1 MASRRAG
8 SQARDGTDAVSD
20 VRAPGRVD
28 GAAGAFS
35 GAEDAELLVLRQEVA
50 VPVGKGTT
58 VARRVRW
65 RLRQLSPTKAEG
77 CCSRP
82 WHTWAMMPWRIR
94 DFHEDDLDAAI
105 RLWDDPTAGSAAP
118 VFGVSELISA
128 VRAEAPAVV
137 ALVGEDLVGAVVA
150 TVSDSRASVLRIS
163 LAPGW
168 RRRGIGSAMLTE
180 LELRLVTA
188 GVHRISCLLGDED
201 EMGAV
206 ALGHCGYT
214 VRPGMSL
221 YEKLEQV
228 GPADVGVLGQL
239 GGMAR
244 EKELIERR
252 VILPLANSA
261 LADRLG
267 LVPPQAVILFGP
279 PGTGKTTFAKGV
291 ASRLGW
297 PFVELFPSR
306 LAGDSPAGLASAL
319 REAFALVAE
328 LDKVVVFIDE
338 VEEIAGLRQP
348 RTVSATQG
356 VTNEMLK
363 LIPPFREREER
374 LLICATNSVRDLD
387 TAFLRHGRFDYLI
400 PVGPPDDEAREAIW
414 DQYLAAMPHGDLA
427 MAEIVERSRLFTP
440 ADIEFAARRTAQ
452 LVFERVMFE
461 HGEELTTTADVLR
474 GIAETRRT
482 LTEEM
487 ATQFEQDIQDY
498 ARL

>member
-1 MASRRAG
+1 M
-8 SQARDGTDAVSD
+8 T
-20 VRAPGRVD
+20 
-28 GAAGAFS
+28 
-35 GAEDAELLVLRQEVA
+35 
-50 VPVGKGTT
+50 
-58 VARRVRW
+58 
-65 RLRQLSPTKAEG
+65 
-77 CCSRP
+77 
-82 WHTWAMMPWRIR
+82 PWRIR

-137 ALVGEDLVGAVVA
+137 AIVGEDLVGAVVA
-150 TVSDSRASVLRIS
+150 TVSGPRASVLRIS

-168 RRRGIGSAMLTE
+168 RQRGIGSAMLTE
-180 LELRLVTA
+180 LERRLVPS
-188 GVHRISCLLGDED
+188 GVHRISCLLGDEG

-206 ALGHCGYT
+206 ALEHCGYT
-214 VRPGMSL
+214 VRRGMSF
-221 YEKLEQV
+221 YEKLEPV
-228 GPADVGVLGQL
+228 GPADVGVLGQLGGRMIRADTWAQL

-252 VILPLANSA
+252 VILPLANSP

-328 LDKVVVFIDE
+328 LDRVVVFIDE

-348 RTVSATQG
+348 RTVSVAQG

-363 LIPPFREREER
+363 LIPPFREQDER

-387 TAFLRHGRFDYLI
+387 TAFLRHGRFDYVI
-400 PVGPPDDEAREAIW
+400 PVGPPDDEARQAIW
-414 DQYLAAMPHGDLA
+414 DRYLAAVPHADLD
-427 MAEIVERSRLFTP
+427 MAAIVERSRLFTP
-440 ADIEFAARRTAQ
+440 ADIEFASRRTAQ

-461 HGEELTTTADVLR
+461 HGEELTTTADVVR
-474 GIAETRRT
+474 GIGQTRRT
-482 LTEEM
+482 LTTEM
-487 ATQFEQDIQDY
+487 VAQFEQDIKDY

>member
-1 MASRRAG
+1 MG
-8 SQARDGTDAVSD
+8 
-20 VRAPGRVD
+20 
-28 GAAGAFS
+28 
-35 GAEDAELLVLRQEVA
+35 
-50 VPVGKGTT
+50 
-58 VARRVRW
+58 
-65 RLRQLSPTKAEG
+65 
-77 CCSRP
+77 
-82 WHTWAMMPWRIR
+82 PWRIR
-94 DFHEDDLDAAI
+94 DFHEDDLDAAV
-105 RLWDDPTAGSAAP
+105 RLWDDPAAGGAAP
-118 VFGVSELISA
+118 VFGLSDLIST
-128 VRAEAPAVV
+128 VRAGAPAVV
-137 ALVGEDLVGAVVA
+137 AMVGEDLVGTAVA
-150 TVSDSRASVLRIS
+150 AVSGARAQVMRIS

-168 RRRGIGSAMLTE
+168 RQQGIGSAMLTE
-180 LELRLVTA
+180 LERRLVTA
-188 GVHRISCLLGDED
+188 GVHRIACLLGDEG
-201 EMGAV
+201 EMGAA
-206 ALGHCGYT
+206 ALEHCGYT
-214 VRPGMSL
+214 VRRGMSL
-221 YEKLEQV
+221 YEKLEPV
-228 GPADVGVLGQL
+228 GPADVGILERLGGRMIRADAWAQL

-252 VILPLANSA
+252 IILPLANSP

-306 LAGDSPAGLASAL
+306 LAGDSPAGLAAAL

-338 VEEIAGLRQP
+338 VEEVAGLRQP
-348 RTVSATQG
+348 RTVSVAQG

-400 PVGPPDDEAREAIW
+400 PVGPPDEAARRAIW
-414 DQYLAAMPHGDLA
+414 DRYLAAMPHVQVD
-427 MAEIVERSRLFTP
+427 MTEIVERSRLFTP

-461 HGEELTTTADVLR
+461 HGEELTSTEDVLR
-474 GIAETRRT
+474 GIAQTRRT
-482 LTEEM
+482 LTEDM
-487 ATQFEQDIQDY
+487 VTQFEQDIQDY

>member
-1 MASRRAG
+1 M
-8 SQARDGTDAVSD
+8 T
-20 VRAPGRVD
+20 
-28 GAAGAFS
+28 
-35 GAEDAELLVLRQEVA
+35 
-50 VPVGKGTT
+50 
-58 VARRVRW
+58 
-65 RLRQLSPTKAEG
+65 
-77 CCSRP
+77 
-82 WHTWAMMPWRIR
+82 PWRIR

-105 RLWDDPTAGSAAP
+105 RLWDDSTAGSAAP

-128 VRAEAPAVV
+128 VRAGAPAVV

-150 TVSDSRASVLRIS
+150 AISGSRASVLRIS

-188 GVHRISCLLGDED
+188 GVHRISCLLGDEG

-206 ALGHCGYT
+206 ALEHCGYA
-214 VRPGMSL
+214 VRRGMSL

-228 GPADVGVLGQL
+228 GPADVGILGQLGGRMIRADSWAQL

-338 VEEIAGLRQP
+338 VEEIAGMRQP
-348 RTVSATQG
+348 RTVSVAQG

-363 LIPPFREREER
+363 LIPPFREQDER

-387 TAFLRHGRFDYLI
+387 TAFLRHGRFDYVI
-400 PVGPPDDEAREAIW
+400 PVGPPDDEARRAIW
-414 DQYLAAMPHGDLA
+414 DRYLTAVPHAELDMAA
-427 MAEIVERSRLFTP
+427 IVERSRLFTP
-440 ADIEFAARRTAQ
+440 ADIEFASRRTAQ

-461 HGEELTTTADVLR
+461 HGEELTTTADVVR
-474 GIAETRRT
+474 GIEQTRRT
-482 LTEEM
+482 LTTEM
-487 ATQFEQDIQDY
+487 VTQFEQDIKDY

>member
-1 MASRRAG
+1 M
-8 SQARDGTDAVSD
+8 T
-20 VRAPGRVD
+20 
-28 GAAGAFS
+28 
-35 GAEDAELLVLRQEVA
+35 
-50 VPVGKGTT
+50 
-58 VARRVRW
+58 
-65 RLRQLSPTKAEG
+65 
-77 CCSRP
+77 
-82 WHTWAMMPWRIR
+82 PWRIR
-94 DFHEDDLDAAI
+94 DFHEDDLDAAV
-105 RLWDDPTAGSAAP
+105 RLWDDPAAGTAVP
-118 VFGVSELISA
+118 VFGVSDLISA
-128 VRAEAPAVV
+128 VRAGAPAVV
-137 ALVGEDLVGAVVA
+137 AVVGDDLAGTVVA
-150 TVSDSRASVLRIS
+150 TISGARALVMRIS

-180 LELRLVTA
+180 LERRLVAA
-188 GVHRISCLLGDED
+188 GVHRVGCLLGDET
-201 EMGAV
+201 ELGAA
-206 ALGHCGYT
+206 ALEHCGYT
-214 VRPGMSL
+214 VRTGMVL
-221 YEKLEQV
+221 YEKLEPV
-228 GPADVGVLGQL
+228 GPADVGILGQLGGRMIRAGTWDQL

-252 VILPLANSA
+252 IILPLANSR
-261 LADRLG
+261 LAGRLG

-348 RTVSATQG
+348 RTVSVAQG

-400 PVGPPDDEAREAIW
+400 PVGPPDDEARQAIW
-414 DQYLAAMPHGDLA
+414 DRYLAAMQHAGLD

-461 HGEELTTTADVLR
+461 DGEELTTTADVLC
-474 GIAETRRT
+474 GIAQTRRT

-487 ATQFEQDIQDY
+487 AAQFEQDIQDY